1 MSATIRN
8 DGRINRQHP
17 GGTMIVRSTTLL
29 LAAVLT
35 AATAPA
41 GAQPYPSSPIRIL
54 VGFGPGSTAD
64 TLARLVGKHMEQAFG
79 QPVVVENRPGNSSM
93 IAAETV
99 ARAAPD
105 GYTLF
110 MATVA
115 QTLNPAQTK
124 SGFDLSKQ
132 MAPIALLG
140 VVPNML
146 VAHPD
151 VPVRSLM
158 DLVAL
163 AKAKP
168 DSLTFGTSG
177 AGTASHLAAELFN
190 QKAGTKIV
198 AVHYQGGSNQALTD
212 LLAGRI
218 TLMFNVAATLAPHVK
233 ADKLKGLAIAQP
245 KRAGIMPDLP
255 TMAEAGM
262 PGFDA
267 GIWIGLLAPAGTP
280 ADIVDKL
287 SKAANDALKTNAVV
301 KALSTQGIDA
311 IGGTPKD
318 FADFIRTDIDKW
330 NALLAAMK
338 KD

>member
-1 MSATIRN
+1 MRMTPKAALALCLA
-8 DGRINRQHP
+8 
-17 GGTMIVRSTTLL
+17 LL
-29 LAAVLT
+29 LT
-35 AATAPA
+35 TPA
-41 GAQPYPSSPIRIL
+41 LAQGFPSAPIRIL

-64 TLARLVGKHMEQAFG
+64 TLARLVGKYMEQKFG
-79 QPVVVENRPGNSSM
+79 QPVVIENRPGNSSM
-93 IAAETV
+93 IAADSV

-115 QTLNPAQTK
+115 QTLNPVQTK
-124 SGFDLSKQ
+124 SGFDLNKQ
-132 MAPIALLG
+132 MEPIALLG

-151 VPVRSLM
+151 VPVKNLGE
-158 DLVAL
+158 LIAL

-233 ADKLKGLAIAQP
+233 ADKLKALAIAQP
-245 KRAGIMPDLP
+245 RRAGVMPELP
-255 TMAEAGM
+255 TMDEAGM
-262 PGFDA
+262 PGFDV

-287 SKAANDALKTNAVV
+287 SMAANEALKTETVS
-301 KALSTQGIDA
+301 KAMSNQGIDV
-311 IGGTPKD
+311 IGSTPKE
-318 FADFIRTDIDKW
+318 FASFIDADLTKW
-330 NALLAAMK
+330 TALLSATAAAK
-338 KD
+338 

>member
-1 MSATIRN
+1 MTRCIAS
-8 DGRINRQHP
+8 
-17 GGTMIVRSTTLL
+17 LL
-29 LAAVLT
+29 LAAT
-35 AATAPA
+35 IATFAAPA
-41 GAQPYPSSPIRIL
+41 SAQTWPSSPIRIL

-151 VPVRSLM
+151 VEAKNLK
-158 DLVAL
+158 DLIAL
-163 AKAKP
+163 AKVKP

-177 AGTASHLAAELFN
+177 SGTASHLAAELFN
-190 QKAGTKIV
+190 QKAGTRIV
-198 AVHYQGGSNQALTD
+198 AVHYQGGSNQAVTD

-233 ADKLKGLAIAQP
+233 ADKLRAIAIAQP

-255 TMAEAGM
+255 TMDEAGM

-280 ADIVDKL
+280 VDAVEKL
-287 SKAANDALKTNAVV
+287 SKAANEALKTDMMTKTMA
-301 KALSTQGIDA
+301 TQGIDTL
-311 IGGTPKD
+311 GGTPKE
-318 FADFIRTDIDKW
+318 FEAFIRADINKW
-330 NALLAAMK
+330 NALLAAMPK
-338 KD
+338 Q

>member
-1 MSATIRN
+1 
-8 DGRINRQHP
+8 
-17 GGTMIVRSTTLL
+17 
-29 LAAVLT
+29 
-35 AATAPA
+35 
-41 GAQPYPSSPIRIL
+41 
-54 VGFGPGSTAD
+54 
-64 TLARLVGKHMEQAFG
+64 
-79 QPVVVENRPGNSSM
+79 
-93 IAAETV
+93 
-99 ARAAPD
+99 
-105 GYTLF
+105 

-124 SGFDLSKQ
+124 SGFDLGKQ

-151 VPVRSLM
+151 VQVKSLK
-158 DLVAL
+158 DLIAL

-177 AGTASHLAAELFN
+177 SGTASHLAAELFN

-198 AVHYQGGSNQALTD
+198 AAHYQGGSNQALTD

-233 ADKLKGLAIAQP
+233 ADKLKAIAVAQP

-280 ADIVDKL
+280 ADIADKL
-287 SKAANDALKTNAVV
+287 SKAANDALKTDIVM
-301 KALSTQGIDA
+301 KAMSTQGIDTL
-311 IGGTPKD
+311 GGTPKE
-318 FADFIRTDIDKW
+318 FETFIRADIDKW

>member
-1 MSATIRN
+1 MSSRFA
-8 DGRINRQHP
+8 
-17 GGTMIVRSTTLL
+17 SLL
-29 LAAVLT
+29 LAAALT
-35 AATAPA
+35 AVSAPA
-41 GAQPYPSSPIRIL
+41 FAQTYPSSPIRIL

-64 TLARLVGKHMEQAFG
+64 TLARLVGKHMEQVFG

-93 IAAETV
+93 IAADTV

-151 VPVRSLM
+151 VQARTLKDVI
-158 DLVAL
+158 AL
-163 AKAKP
+163 AKSKP

-177 AGTASHLAAELFN
+177 SGTASHLAAELFN

-233 ADKLKGLAIAQP
+233 NDKLKALAIAQP
-245 KRAGIMPDLP
+245 KRAGIMPELP
-255 TMAEAGM
+255 TMDEAGM
-262 PGFDA
+262 PGFDV

-280 ADIVDKL
+280 ADVVEKL
-287 SKAANDALKTNAVV
+287 SKAANDALKTEVV
-301 KALSTQGIDA
+301 TKAMSTQGIDVL
-311 IGGTPKD
+311 GGTPKE
-318 FADFIRTDIDKW
+318 FETFIRADIDKW

>member
-1 MSATIRN
+1 
-8 DGRINRQHP
+8 
-17 GGTMIVRSTTLL
+17 
-29 LAAVLT
+29 
-35 AATAPA
+35 
-41 GAQPYPSSPIRIL
+41 
-54 VGFGPGSTAD
+54 
-64 TLARLVGKHMEQAFG
+64 
-79 QPVVVENRPGNSSM
+79 
-93 IAAETV
+93 
-99 ARAAPD
+99 
-105 GYTLF
+105 

-115 QTLNPAQTK
+115 QTLNPATTK

-132 MAPIALLG
+132 MEPIALLG

-151 VPVRSLM
+151 VAAKNVK

-163 AKAKP
+163 AKSKP
-168 DSLTFGTSG
+168 DGLTFGTSG

-233 ADKLKGLAIAQP
+233 ADKLNALAMAQP

-255 TMAEAGM
+255 TMDEAGM
-262 PGFDA
+262 PGFDV

-280 ADIVDKL
+280 AAIVDKL
-287 SKAANDALKTNAVV
+287 SKAANDALKTDPVIEGDVDTGHRHPRRHAEGVRRLHPRRYRQVDRAVGDDV
-301 KALSTQGIDA
+301 REE
-311 IGGTPKD
+311 IGLPVSD
-318 FADFIRTDIDKW
+318 QRIVPLTD
-330 NALLAAMK
+330 
-338 KD
+338 

>member
-1 MSATIRN
+1 MTR
-8 DGRINRQHP
+8 RIA
-17 GGTMIVRSTTLL
+17 SLL
-29 LAAVLT
+29 LAATL
-35 AATAPA
+35 AAFATPA
-41 GAQPYPSSPIRIL
+41 IAQTYPTGPIRIL

-64 TLARLVGKHMEQAFG
+64 TLARLVGKHMEQTFG

-115 QTLNPAQTK
+115 QTLNPATTK

-132 MAPIALLG
+132 MEPIALLG

-151 VPVRSLM
+151 VAAKNVK

-163 AKAKP
+163 AKSKP
-168 DSLTFGTSG
+168 DGLTFGTSG

-233 ADKLKGLAIAQP
+233 ANKLNALAMAQP

-255 TMAEAGM
+255 TMDEAGM
-262 PGFDA
+262 PGFDV
-267 GIWIGLLAPAGTP
+267 GIWIGMLAPAGTP
-280 ADIVDKL
+280 AAIVDKL
-287 SKAANDALKTNAVV
+287 SKAANDALKTEPVM
-301 KALSTQGIDA
+301 KAMSTQGIDI
-311 IGGTPKD
+311 IGGTPKQ
-318 FADFIRTDIDKW
+318 FADFIRADIDKW
-330 NALLAAMK
+330 TALSATTAAK
-338 KD
+338 K

>member
-1 MSATIRN
+1 MTR
-8 DGRINRQHP
+8 RIASRL
-17 GGTMIVRSTTLL
+17 R
-29 LAAVLT
+29 AAALT
-35 AATAPA
+35 AVSAPVL
-41 GAQPYPSSPIRIL
+41 AQTYPSGPIRIL

-93 IAAETV
+93 IAADTV

-151 VPVRSLM
+151 VPAKSLK

-190 QKAGTKIV
+190 QKAGTKVV

-233 ADKLKGLAIAQP
+233 ADKLKALAIAQP
-245 KRAGIMPDLP
+245 KRAGIMPELP
-255 TMAEAGM
+255 TMDEAGM

-280 ADIVDKL
+280 PDIVDKL
-287 SKAANDALKTNAVV
+287 SKAANDALKTDVMM
-301 KALSTQGIDA
+301 KAMSTQGIDTL
-311 IGGTPKD
+311 GGTPKD
-318 FADFIRTDIDKW
+318 FAAFIRTDMDKW
-330 NALLAAMK
+330 TGLLAAMK

>member
-1 MSATIRN
+1 MSSRFA
-8 DGRINRQHP
+8 
-17 GGTMIVRSTTLL
+17 SLL
-29 LAAVLT
+29 LAAALT
-35 AATAPA
+35 AVSAPA
-41 GAQPYPSSPIRIL
+41 FAQTYPSSPIRIL

-64 TLARLVGKHMEQAFG
+64 TLARLVGKHMEQVFG

-93 IAAETV
+93 IAADTV

-105 GYTLF
+105 GHTLF

-132 MAPIALLG
+132 MAPVALLG

-151 VPVRSLM
+151 VQARTLKDVI
-158 DLVAL
+158 AL
-163 AKAKP
+163 AKSKP

-177 AGTASHLAAELFN
+177 SGTASHLAAELFN

-233 ADKLKGLAIAQP
+233 NDKLKALAIAQP
-245 KRAGIMPDLP
+245 KRAGIMPELP
-255 TMAEAGM
+255 TMDEAGM
-262 PGFDA
+262 PGFDV

-280 ADIVDKL
+280 ADVVEKL
-287 SKAANDALKTNAVV
+287 SKAANDALKTEVV
-301 KALSTQGIDA
+301 TKAMSTQGIDVL
-311 IGGTPKD
+311 GGTPKE
-318 FADFIRTDIDKW
+318 FETFIRADIDKW